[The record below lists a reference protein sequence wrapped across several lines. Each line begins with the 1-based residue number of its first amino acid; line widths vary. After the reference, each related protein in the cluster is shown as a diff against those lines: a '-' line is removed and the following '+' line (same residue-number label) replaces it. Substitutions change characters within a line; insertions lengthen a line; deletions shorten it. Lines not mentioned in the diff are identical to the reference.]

1 MTKGGGGLEQNIFLM
16 IEVKEGIFLAGT
28 REIVSPQ
35 GQIPFISSFLQS
47 LILYQDFNF
56 SVIS

>member
-35 GQIPFISSFLQS
+35 GQIPFISRFLQS